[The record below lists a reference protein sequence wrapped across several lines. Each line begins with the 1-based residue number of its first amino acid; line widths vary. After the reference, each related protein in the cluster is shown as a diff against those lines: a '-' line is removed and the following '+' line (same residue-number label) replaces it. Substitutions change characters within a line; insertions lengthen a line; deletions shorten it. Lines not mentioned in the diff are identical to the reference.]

1 MPAAKRLAAASAKG
15 GQQNRLSKE
24 ERLAMEN
31 WFTQQRA
38 YPEGTTGRPMTNLRW
53 INGAGSKGL
62 KTANVDSKD
71 ATQSGAHLSLA
82 AWVNRRLGTALAKP
96 WTAEIANTKWKN
108 MKTSFK
114 RIIKEYQ
121 FPIETEWL
129 EAGKNKEDMA
139 EEIERITAIRKSKC
153 ASYDVLWKEL
163 HKHPS
168 INPSGRLESSQMLE
182 DEDEMEQDNDEDE
195 DEDEENDQEERANK
209 KSRSS
214 ATASEG
220 NKSPRPG
227 TPTRQPAAAART
239 SPNRKTTKPK
249 LNKFK
254 FKKSSHAPRH
264 RDITQAY
271 ISMKAEW
278 NRMWLRVQIL
288 KERREVYFI
297 CRDRGMSSNDVK
309 LAFDDIGLGKLPA
322 YLPSW
327 GEDPLHESFKGPPNH
342 DAANEMR
349 RSDAWEGQ
357 KGDDGSGS
365 SSSDDEDDEDD
376 DDNDE
381 GAESSEEN

>member
-1 MPAAKRLAAASAKG
+1 
-15 GQQNRLSKE
+15 
-24 ERLAMEN
+24 
-31 WFTQQRA
+31 
-38 YPEGTTGRPMTNLRW
+38 MTNLRW

-82 AWVNRRLGTALAKP
+82 AWVNRRLGSTLTKP

-114 RIIKEYQ
+114 RILKEHQ
-121 FPIETEWL
+121 FPIESEWL
-129 EAGKNKEDMA
+129 AAGKTKEEMA
-139 EEIERITAIRKSKC
+139 EEIERITAIRKLKC

-168 INPSGRLESSQMLE
+168 INPAGRFESSQMLE
-182 DEDEMEQDNDEDE
+182 EDDDMEQENDEDE
-195 DEDEENDQEERANK
+195 DEDDEDDQDERVK
-209 KSRSS
+209 RSKSS

-220 NKSPRPG
+220 GKSPRPG

-249 LNKFK
+249 VNKFK

-297 CRDRGMSSNDVK
+297 CRDRGMTSADVK
-309 LAFDDIGLGKLPA
+309 SAFDDIGLGKLPA

-327 GEDPLHESFKGPPNH
+327 GEDPLNESFKGPADH
-342 DAANEMR
+342 DATNEMR
-349 RSDAWEGQ
+349 QSDACDEQ

-365 SSSDDEDDEDD
+365 SSSSDGEDDEDD
-376 DDNDE
+376 GE
-381 GAESSEEN
+381 GAQSSEEN